1 MNMKR
6 RLGIAAAMIVLAV
19 GADWVNENEDLNGG
33 ALSIGT
39 GLYSTG
45 ASVVITNSSST
56 QAEIIIANPSD
67 ESSGSTIAFKGTI
80 AGNIKVVKKGSGTQ
94 NFTGSCLYSET
105 VVESGTL
112 YVSKEAAFGAWNA
125 DIAHKLTVCE
135 GATFKSYR
143 HLPLGEVVLKGGTL
157 LSEMYSANVFN
168 QTTPVSIVDP
178 SSNYRAWALGT
189 VTVEASATPSLIRAF
204 TTSLAHGSAQ
214 TVFDVQENA
223 ELQLDVELF
232 PGKLTDTEMNAGSF
246 VKRGKGTLKL
256 LKPCNLNGTIIVED
270 GALVVSKNTWH
281 NPKLRIV
288 TKGDGRIVM
297 EDKAALVFSTA
308 EGLLASADIWVD
320 AAQHQTPTGTQISHI
335 KNLGTAGGLFRP
347 LVKDSSGDRCSGP
360 DFVTDGIGGK
370 PSFKF
375 NRWRGMGLDTYTNKT
390 DNLTVFMATQWGK
403 YDKEHSGAASFSTV
417 TATGADSD
425 TTGSFHWERGK
436 SVNDLTPLRVYFA
449 KNVCQI
455 ENTGLAANAPTV
467 KMMSR
472 TASSVKIWSFIN
484 DSVEPTRLEEGDKSF
499 GNFNIDVVAFGSRLG
514 GTGYLKANGQNMD
527 GLIGE
532 MIVFTRVL
540 NDDEIETIQTY
551 LKRKWCG
558 STSEQTVKGFE
569 SVNPFNVEVG
579 EGAKAVVMDGAYT
592 IDDVMRTTT
601 IKKSGAGTLAIG
613 AIAGDKAK
621 LIVDG
626 GTLELKDGK
635 TLPQAE
641 IWMDASD
648 ATSVTT
654 YETSGTRVAAI
665 DNKGRTGGAFKYRD
679 GSDGS
684 VVNGPLYTT
693 AANGINNKRVLD
705 FSKWNALVLNTYTNK
720 NEARDLHVYA
730 VVKKPVW
737 NWDDKQG
744 SANSGPFSFSRV
756 DTGESK
762 GDGEI
767 SGVFYIMHKTHTVD
781 CTQWTNV
788 VDCGSTAARFDVFDR
803 GWTNEAYIV
812 ICHATSKG
820 IIYTQVTESDD
831 SIDLPI
837 CPSYNQNI
845 EPLNVDLVQIGG
857 RLGPNGGIYGNN
869 RLWQGQMGEFIVFNQ
884 KPTVEQETE
893 LINYL
898 RRKWFNKGDGSET
911 PPVCLTGADVVPVT
925 TDSTALV
932 LNEGATLRHEKGVQG
947 LASLAAANNV
957 TWQRPAA
964 TEGDFALFNVA
975 GDIALAGV
983 QTLAYDVSP
992 KADMTL
998 FTYGGA
1004 CGMVD
1009 VSWVLTGPKGDVR
1022 KVKNFPKEKTV
1033 KVTRNKGFLLVVR

>member
-1 MNMKR
+1 MKR
-6 RLGIAAAMIVLAV
+6 ILSIVAAMVALAA
-19 GADWVNENEDLNGG
+19 GADDDWVNTTTNLNGVSMS
-33 ALSIGT
+33 LPT
-39 GLYSTG
+39 GLYSNNS
-45 ASVVITNSSST
+45 SVVITNGT
-56 QAEIIIANPSD
+56 EVAQAEIVINNPDDANSF
-67 ESSGSTIAFKGTI
+67 TGTI
-80 AGNIKVVKKGSGTQ
+80 AGNIKVVKKGAGTQ
-94 NFTGSCLYSET
+94 NFEGSCLYSET

-178 SSNYRAWALGT
+178 SSNYRAWALRT
-189 VTVEASATPSLIRAF
+189 VTVEASEAPSLIRAF

-232 PGKLTDTEMNAGSF
+232 PGKLTDTEMNEGSF

-256 LKPCNLNGTIIVED
+256 LKPCNLDGTIIVED

-281 NPKLRIV
+281 DPKLRIV
-288 TKGDGRIVM
+288 TKGEGRIVM
-297 EDKAALVFSTA
+297 EDEAALVFSTA
-308 EGLLASADIWVD
+308 AGLLASADIWVD
-320 AAQHQTPTGTQISHI
+320 AAQHQTPTGEKISHI

-347 LVKDSSGDRCSGP
+347 LEGSVGA
-360 DFVTDGIGGK
+360 DFVTDGINGK

-375 NRWRGMGLDTYTNKT
+375 NKWRGMGLDTYTNT
-390 DNLTVFMATQWGK
+390 TANMTVFMATRWDG
-403 YDKEHSGAASFSTV
+403 YDVANSGAASFSRKT
-417 TATGADSD
+417 ADSADDD
-425 TTGSFHWERGK
+425 TTQSFHWERG
-436 SVNDLTPLRVYFA
+436 STTELLTPLKACIGGVVY
-449 KNVCQI
+449 KI
-455 ENTGLAANAPTV
+455 GDTGLTVGTPTV

-472 TASSVKIWSFIN
+472 TATSMKVWSYIN
-484 DSVEPTRLEEGDKSF
+484 DSAKPTVYEKRDTQF
-499 GNFNIDVVAFGSRLG
+499 NDFNINVVAFGSRLAAG
-514 GTGYLKANGQNMD
+514 GKLISQGRNMN

-558 STSEQTVKGFE
+558 STSGQVVKGFE
-569 SVNPFNVEVG
+569 AAESLNVEVG
-579 EGAKAVVMDGAYT
+579 EGAKAVVMDGANAR
-592 IDDVMRTTT
+592 DDVMRMTT
-601 IKKSGAGTLAIG
+601 IRKSGAGTLAIG
-613 AIAGDKAK
+613 AIAGDRTK
-621 LIVDG
+621 LVVDEG
-626 GTLELKDGK
+626 ALELKDGK

-648 ATSVTT
+648 AGSVTT
-654 YETSGTRVAAI
+654 YEFSGTRAASVL
-665 DNKGRTGGAFKYRD
+665 NKGRTGGAFKYRD
-679 GSDGS
+679 GSDGES

-693 AANGINNKRVLD
+693 AEDGINDKPVLD
-705 FSKWNALVLNTYTNK
+705 FSMWNALVLNTYTNK
-720 NEARDLHVYA
+720 NEVRNLHVYA
-730 VVKKPVW
+730 VVRKPVW
-737 NWDDKQG
+737 NWADKQG

-756 DTGESK
+756 DTGESS

-767 SGVFYIMHKTHTVD
+767 DGVFYIMHKTHTAN

-788 VDCGSTAARFDVFDR
+788 VDCGNTQFNVFDR

-831 SIDLPI
+831 TINLPI
-837 CPSYNQNI
+837 CPSYNWNI

-857 RLGPNGGIYGNN
+857 RLGPNGHRYGANN

-911 PPVCLTGADVVPVT
+911 PPVCLTGVNVAPVT

-932 LNEGATLRHEKGVQG
+932 LNEGATLRHEKGVQS

-964 TEGDFALFNVA
+964 TEGDFALFSVV
-975 GDIALAGV
+975 GDISLTGQ

-998 FTYGGA
+998 FTYGGVCDMTGA
-1004 CGMVD
+1004 
-1009 VSWVLTGPKGDVR
+1009 SWILNGPKADTM
-1022 KVKNFPKEKTV
+1022 KVKNFAAEKTV
-1033 KVTRNKGFLLVVR
+1033 KVARNGGFLLIVR